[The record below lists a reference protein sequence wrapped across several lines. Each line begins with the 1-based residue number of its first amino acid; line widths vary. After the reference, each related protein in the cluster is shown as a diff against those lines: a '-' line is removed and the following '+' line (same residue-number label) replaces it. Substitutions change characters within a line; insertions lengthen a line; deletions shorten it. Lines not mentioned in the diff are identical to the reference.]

1 MWRFSEKSSGTNQYT
16 TPTAQ
21 TWVNASV
28 LASKISGPDYSDYF
42 EKHTSYIKIIKSGY
56 YRLTFN
62 LTHRG
67 VDNSRGISGIFLYDG
82 SYIEKTSA
90 SNISNSN
97 TPGSSTAVYYD
108 FLNKDELWYFREYY
122 NTKYLSNLYT
132 WAMIEYLGTN

>member
-1 MWRFSEKSSGTNQYT
+1 M
-16 TPTAQ
+16 
-21 TWVNASV
+21 
-28 LASKISGPDYSDYF
+28 SGPDYSDYF

-62 LTHRG
+62 LTHWG
-67 VDNSRGISGIFLYDG
+67 LDNARGISGIFLYDG

-90 SNISNSN
+90 SNLSMA
-97 TPGSSTAVYYD
+97 TLPGSSTAVYYG

-122 NTKYLSNLYT
+122 STKYLSNLYT